1 MRCILHAVNLSSEN
15 LKKFFLMAV
24 KNIDQNI
31 GIATGETGS
40 LNMAPVLV
48 AHGRFGLKTSWLSAI
63 CVCPK
68 WRQRYQTMH

>member
-1 MRCILHAVNLSSEN
+1 
-15 LKKFFLMAV
+15 MAA